1 MKHADRMSM
10 VAAAVLF
17 VSPAVFAGGLLD
29 DLKKAVKLPAQQSQ
43 QNAPQGGANTQPSGS
58 GSPSTGGATSVNTD
72 FPNCM
77 AQSNGS
83 HEKLLSQVLQR
94 KLTSGATLAPQE
106 RQRIQEDIEYLNAA
120 ATNPRAPAPDPKNPQ
135 RYFLEMTDAEQMEAS
150 NANNQY
156 LNKVRETCEAAY
168 GGMSQFSD
176 PSGRRQPVG
185 NTTEPFPQLSATAP
199 VDTSAAEAR
208 AEWNKRMAEQGQS
221 SQSQELAAMHE
232 KRRAE
237 RNNPQPVN
245 AAAANASA
253 QAWLAAHPFTPRSYT
268 AGSATQADYLEKS
281 GTLAC
286 YDRQKGFRAHQTA
299 ERLMT
304 KRATVAPQD
313 RQELDAWVTAW
324 QAAEQAGKD
333 EPAPISPN
341 NQQGWLKFLTNA
353 DQQELNMAS
362 SIVHNQIAG
371 ECASMDHM
379 EIGSK
384 NSKVKQGN

>member
-1 MKHADRMSM
+1 M
-10 VAAAVLF
+10 VAAAVLL
-17 VSPAVFAGGLLD
+17 VSPAVLASLLD
-29 DLKKAVKLPAQQSQ
+29 DLKKVVKPAAQQSQ
-43 QNAPQGGANTQPSGS
+43 QNAPQGGASAQPPGT

-94 KLTSGATLAPQE
+94 KLTSGANLAPQE
-106 RQRIQEDIEYLNAA
+106 RQRIQEDIDYLNATV
-120 ATNPRAPAPDPKNPQ
+120 TNPRAPAPDPKNPQ

-150 NANNQY
+150 SANNQY
-156 LNKVRETCEAAY
+156 LNKVRETCETAY
-168 GGMSQFSD
+168 GGMSQFAD

-185 NTTEPFPQLSATAP
+185 NTVVPFPQLSATAP

-221 SQSQELAAMHE
+221 SRSQELAAMHE

-245 AAAANASA
+245 VDAANASA

-299 ERLMT
+299 ERLAT
-304 KRATVAPQD
+304 KRATAAPQD

-324 QAAEQAGKD
+324 RAAEQAGKD

-353 DQQELNMAS
+353 DQKELNLAS
-362 SIVHNQIAG
+362 SIVHNQIAS

-379 EIGSK
+379 EIGSQ
-384 NSKVKQGN
+384 NSKGKQGN